1 MAAAML
7 LLMLALTWAAPVALY
22 GDKQKKKKTDTTPA
36 APAAPEKMPDFSTVV
51 FPSPPAITRVKYL
64 DYFSAEKPEYNP
76 IKKEKKKVSWMDR
89 MAGTSADTDKGG
101 GMKPRF
107 QLVSPYGL
115 AVDSKGRLFVADT
128 KVGAI
133 FIFNTENNAVELI
146 KHGEHAKFGSIY
158 GLAMDDN
165 DNLFVSDA
173 ELRHV
178 LVFDAN
184 HKLQAGFGDGVM
196 QDPNGLAIDPE
207 NRFIYVADTGL
218 DQVLVYDADT
228 YKLLRRIGTT
238 GKNHTLTDPG
248 NFSKPTNVAVDKDG
262 NLYVSDT
269 WNDRIEVFDADG
281 VFIRTFG
288 KNGDGPGD
296 FARPK
301 GIAVDCDGHVWV
313 ADAMLNRLQVFT
325 PEGHLL
331 LAMGSF
337 GIFPGQFQALTGLT
351 IDKQNRVFTSEQLLA
366 RAQMFRYTTNAETRT
381 ELARRAAE
389 LEKKAQERSS
399 PTKAA
404 DTQTPSAQTGTAAGT
419 TPTGSAQAPATQT
432 GTAPTG
438 SAPVPATPTST
449 TQTGTTPTGSA
460 QTGNALPATQ
470 TPAPNPFQV
479 MKQQAAPAPPPADK
493 VPPPPPPPNH

>member
-1 MAAAML
+1 MSEVRQKPMRRGMAAAML
-7 LLMLALTWAAPVALY
+7 LLVLALTWAAPVAAY
-22 GDKQKKKKTDTTPA
+22 GDKKKKKTDTPATPA
-36 APAAPEKMPDFSTVV
+36 APVKIPDFSNVV
-51 FPSPPAITRVKYL
+51 FPAPPAITRVKYL
-64 DYFSAEKPEYNP
+64 DYFSAERPDYTTN
-76 IKKEKKKVSWMDR
+76 KKEKKKVSWMDR
-89 MAGTSADTDKGG
+89 MAGTSAQDDKSP

-107 QLVSPYGL
+107 QLISPYGV

-133 FIFNTENNAVELI
+133 FIFNTENNNVELI

-173 ELRHV
+173 EIRHV

-184 HKLQAGFGDGVM
+184 HKLMGGFGDREM
-196 QDPNGLAIDPE
+196 QDPNGLAIDTE

-269 WNDRIEVFDADG
+269 WNDRVEVFDADG
-281 VFIRTFG
+281 VFIRAFG

-301 GIAVDCDGHVWV
+301 GIAIDCDGHVWV

-325 PEGHLL
+325 PQGRLL
-331 LAMGSF
+331 LAMGTF
-337 GIFPGQFQALTGLT
+337 GVFPGQFQALTGLT
-351 IDKQNRVFTSEQLLA
+351 IDKQNRVFTSEQLLG
-366 RAQMFRYTTNAETRT
+366 RTQMFRYTTNAE
-381 ELARRAAE
+381 AKAE
-389 LEKKAQERSS
+389 LEKREADLLKNSEAR
-399 PTKAA
+399 KAA
-404 DTQTPSAQTGTAAGT
+404 IKAGDAPASGAKADSTGS
-419 TPTGSAQAPATQT
+419 TPTGTGATSGTQT
-432 GTAPTG
+432 G
-438 SAPVPATPTST
+438 S
-449 TQTGTTPTGSA
+449 TQTGTTPASSTPTADA
-460 QTGNALPATQ
+460 QTGTVPPAT
-470 TPAPNPFQV
+470 TAPNPFQV
-479 MKQQAAPAPPPADK
+479 LKQQAAPAPPPSDK
-493 VPPPPPPPNH
+493 TPPPPPNH